1 MKYRSDQSS
10 RAFRRIFYD
19 SCPMVL
25 FSTAFLPWNISH
37 LKTYSEVMA

>member
-10 RAFRRIFYD
+10 RAFRRIFYN

-25 FSTAFLPWNISH
+25 FSTAFFTLEYLPLEN
-37 LKTYSEVMA
+37 L